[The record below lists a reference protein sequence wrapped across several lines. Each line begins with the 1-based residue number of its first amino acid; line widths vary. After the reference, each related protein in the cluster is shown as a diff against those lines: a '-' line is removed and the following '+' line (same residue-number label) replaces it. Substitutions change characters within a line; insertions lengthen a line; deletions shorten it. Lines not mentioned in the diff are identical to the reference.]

1 MSCCSIVLRALVLAL
16 VAMAAT
22 QAGAAS
28 EVPADDPVEPV
39 TVRLTLNPTAL
50 NMERLKASRMGYM
63 PAVLKPIDTTLPGVV
78 KEPVYAGKPRY
89 GFIRVGN
96 GPKCDTLVVIDVLKE
111 GSRLYVDSNH
121 NGDLS
126 DDGTGEWDITKDING
141 TNVEF
146 ATRSVRASWGTP
158 TEETE
163 TGEYRLFI
171 FRRPDMPG
179 FSFAKISGREG
190 KVRLGAT
197 DEQEGKEYE
206 IVLAENTND
215 ALFTVPVKGDLT
227 RRFVELCIDLDGDGT
242 FKGVVTQEGDK
253 EFRSPERFNLAD
265 PFRIDGQW
273 YIARPTMSGDTLT
286 ITPTAAPGS
295 DVASLQKPVEVRP
308 LLEPGTVA
316 PAFTVETAEGKP
328 LSLADFKGKVVIL
341 DFWATWCG
349 PCLASMPRLE
359 KLYRRVKD
367 QNVEFVS
374 LNVFDDRDAF
384 GEWVKANR
392 DTNYTFTFAFD
403 PAPKESPESVARQK
417 YNVPGLPTLY
427 LIDREG
433 RVVAAFVGAQEEKLI
448 EALATVGVE
457 VAAEEETED
466 GAEQ

>member
-1 MSCCSIVLRALVLAL
+1 MSCCPVVFRTLFLAL
-16 VAMAAT
+16 AAAAAM
-22 QAGAAS
+22 QAGAAPES
-28 EVPADDPVEPV
+28 PAGEPVEPV

-50 NMERLKASRMGYM
+50 DMQRLKASRMGYM
-63 PAVLKPIDTTLPGVV
+63 PAVLKPIDAKLPGVV

-89 GFIRVGN
+89 GVVRVGN
-96 GPKCDTLVVIDVLKE
+96 GPKCDTLVVIDVLE
-111 GSRLYVDSNH
+111 AGSRLYIDSNH

-190 KVRLGAT
+190 RVKLGAT
-197 DEQEGKEYE
+197 DEHEGKEYD
-206 IVLAENTND
+206 IVLSENTND

-242 FKGVVTQEGDK
+242 FNGLLINEGDK

-273 YIARPTMSGDTLT
+273 YIARPTISGDTLT

-295 DVASLQKPVEVRP
+295 DVSSLQKPVEVRP
-308 LLEPGTVA
+308 LLEPGTLA
-316 PAFTVETAEGKP
+316 PTFTVETPEGKP
-328 LSLADFKGKVVIL
+328 LSLADFKGKVVLL

-349 PCLASMPRLE
+349 PCLASMPGLERLFQ
-359 KLYRRVKD
+359 RVKD
-367 QNVEFVS
+367 QNVEVVS

-384 GEWVKANR
+384 GEWIKANR
-392 DTNYTFTFAFD
+392 GTKYTFTFAFD
-403 PAPKESPESVARQK
+403 PASKESPESVARQK

-433 RVVAAFVGAQEEKLI
+433 RVAAAFVGAQEDKLI
-448 EALATVGVE
+448 EALAKVGVE
-457 VAAEEETED
+457 VAAEDEAED
-466 GAEQ
+466 GADR